1 MEKILIVD
9 DVEANRKLLR
19 KMLKTLRSCDIV
31 EAVNGQEAILQFK
44 AESPDLILMDVNMPI
59 MNGYESATEIK
70 LLSSD
75 IHVPI
80 IFITALSGEASL
92 AKSLESGGDDFI
104 SKPFN
109 VEVLESKI
117 NAHLRIRELTINIS
131 EKNLQLN
138 DYNLRL
144 QYEQQLIEHFF
155 ERALKQNYKNE
166 NIIKY
171 HMSSMST
178 FNGDLFLVEK
188 SPDGGFFLVMGD
200 FTGHGLTAAMGTL
213 PVAMIFF
220 KMVNE
225 GSTIN
230 DIIWEFNHQLHKLM
244 PSNIFF
250 AATIIELNSNSD
262 KIFVWMGSMPEF
274 HLMDKSGKIKE
285 TIHSSNLPLGI
296 LSDKDFNSDT
306 TEFSVALGDK
316 IYLCSDGVT
325 ESQSPTGEMFGN
337 KRLEALLISNNHD
350 RIDVILSELL
360 KFTGTQDQT
369 DDITLVEITCGKLF
383 DS

>member
-9 DVEANRKLLR
+9 DIDTNRKLLR
-19 KMLKTLRSCDIV
+19 KMLKTLRSCAIV
-31 EAVNGQEAILQFK
+31 EAVNGQEAVLQFK
-44 AESPDLILMDVNMPI
+44 EESPDLILMDVNMPV
-59 MNGYESATEIK
+59 MNGYESAAEIK
-70 LLSSD
+70 LLSSE

-80 IFITALSGEASL
+80 IFITALSSEASL

-109 VEVLESKI
+109 IEVLESKI
-117 NAHLRIRELTINIS
+117 NAHLRIRELTIKIS
-131 EKNLQLN
+131 EKNSQLN
-138 DYNLRL
+138 NYNSRL

-166 NIIKY
+166 DIIKY

-188 SPDGGFFLVMGD
+188 GPNGNLFIVMGD

-225 GSTIN
+225 GATIN
-230 DIIWEFNHQLHKLM
+230 NIIWEFNHQLHKLM
-244 PSNIFF
+244 PGNMFF
-250 AATIIELNSNSD
+250 AATIIEFNANSD
-262 KIFVWMGSMPEF
+262 KIAVWMGSMPEF
-274 HLMDKSGKIKE
+274 YLLDKAGDIKK
-285 TIHSSNLPLGI
+285 TIHSSNLPLGV
-296 LSDKDFNSDT
+296 LDDKDFNSTT

-316 IYLCSDGVT
+316 IYLCSDGII
-325 ESQSPTGEMFGN
+325 ESQSPSGELYGN
-337 KRLEALLISNNHD
+337 ERLEEVLISNKFD
-350 RIDVILSELL
+350 RLDVILSELL
-360 KFTGTQDQT
+360 KFTDTEDQT
-369 DDITLVEITCGKLF
+369 DDITLVEITCGKLV
-383 DS
+383 DN

>member
-1 MEKILIVD
+1 MKKILIVD

-19 KMLKTLRSCDIV
+19 KMLKKLRCCITI
-31 EAVNGQEAILQFK
+31 EAENGQEAVSQFK
-44 AESPDLILMDVNMPI
+44 DESPDLILMDVNMPI
-59 MNGYESATEIK
+59 MNGYESAYEIK

-80 IFITALSGEASL
+80 IFITALSSEASL
-92 AKSLESGGDDFI
+92 AKSLQSGGDDFI

-131 EKNLQLN
+131 EKNAQLN
-138 DYNLRL
+138 DYNSRL

-155 ERALKQNYKNE
+155 ESALKQNFKNDDV
-166 NIIKY
+166 IKY

-188 SPDGGFFLVMGD
+188 GPNGSLFFVMGD

-225 GSTIN
+225 GATIN
-230 DIIWEFNHQLHKLM
+230 DIIWEFNHELHKLM

-250 AATIIELNSNSD
+250 AATIIELNTNSD
-262 KIFVWMGSMPEF
+262 KISVWMGSMPEF
-274 HLMDKSGKIKE
+274 YLLDNDGKIKE
-285 TIHSSNLPLGI
+285 IIHPTNLPLGV
-296 LSDKDFNSDT
+296 LEDKDFNSDT
-306 TEFSVALGDK
+306 IDFPVAQGDK
-316 IYLCSDGVT
+316 IYLCSDGIT
-325 ESQSPTGEMFGN
+325 EAQNSAGEMFGN
-337 KRLEALLISNNHD
+337 IRLEEILKSNKHE
-350 RIDVILSELL
+350 RLDVILSDLL
-360 KFTGTQDQT
+360 KFTETKHQT
-369 DDITLVEITCGKLF
+369 DDITLVEITCDKIN
-383 DS
+383 DN